1 MLKFIPLL
9 TAAILALPVPM
20 LAQDA
25 GAVLRIIEA
34 QDQIVRIQAKTR
46 HTTVIVLPASEDILD
61 FVVGDSE
68 YWHLTGAANL
78 AFLKPIAEGVTTN
91 VALVC
96 ASGRIYSFLVTEGS
110 AGEPHLIVRVEHPQI
125 DDPRISPGVN
135 TPAFVRRSQVTAYQE
150 MAETAMK
157 TVATVQEEAEVRVA
171 EAKALAEGE
180 TEAFRSDYPTRL
192 NFPYRLEDKAIKWPF
207 LVEGMWNDGQF
218 TYLRSNAQ
226 ETPALYEE
234 KDGKPALV
242 AYDLEED
249 GLYIARHVLGNGWL
263 QIGKEKAKWRFTAP
277 RGEAVSSG
285 WKRLYPKPAGSL
297 PGGIVTQW
305 GVALITVLILIFVA
319 LWLASGGTEQAEIDS
334 IGGEVT
340 GPARNFAGQMAAQVE
355 AEALRA
361 ETRRA
366 AAARTLQAQQR
377 QEARGAATGAIG
389 GGELT
394 MDEALLLAGPSPE
407 TGRAYTT
414 EEFELRERL
423 RLEALERRSRSLR
436 SSPVAQTYRQ
446 LDRARSPA
454 EAGAE
459 PGPVEAIRAEGAAA
473 LAQALGTFEGAT
485 TGLEDEI
492 AAEAES
498 DQAFLRALTGAQQGG
513 GPGAGAAAAPHSLG
527 FPGAAAQ
534 PSRDYA
540 NPSRLEGGDDPPGW
554 ERIYE
559 GSFLEAVLVTQL
571 SGDFP
576 GPVLAQVAVPFYS
589 ADRQRV
595 LVPRGARVIG
605 TASAVIGQD
614 QERLAVSFHRLIYP
628 DGRWVTLDFHGLNQV
643 GEGALKDRVNRHY
656 FSMFAAV
663 GAVGI
668 ISGLTLQNSNPYGGG
683 AQAFR
688 AGAGQG
694 LGQAA
699 EQILQRFL
707 NRLPTLTIRAGHRL
721 RIWFTSDVLVPRN
734 LKGE

>member
-1 MLKFIPLL
+1 M
-9 TAAILALPVPM
+9 
-20 LAQDA
+20 
-25 GAVLRIIEA
+25 
-34 QDQIVRIQAKTR
+34 
-46 HTTVIVLPASEDILD
+46 
-61 FVVGDSE
+61 
-68 YWHLTGAANL
+68 
-78 AFLKPIAEGVTTN
+78 
-91 VALVC
+91 
-96 ASGRIYSFLVTEGS
+96 
-110 AGEPHLIVRVEHPQI
+110 
-125 DDPRISPGVN
+125 
-135 TPAFVRRSQVTAYQE
+135 
-150 MAETAMK
+150 
-157 TVATVQEEAEVRVA
+157 
-171 EAKALAEGE
+171 
-180 TEAFRSDYPTRL
+180 
-192 NFPYRLEDKAIKWPF
+192 
-207 LVEGMWNDGQF
+207 
-218 TYLRSNAQ
+218 
-226 ETPALYEE
+226 
-234 KDGKPALV
+234 
-242 AYDLEED
+242 
-249 GLYIARHVLGNGWL
+249 
-263 QIGKEKAKWRFTAP
+263 
-277 RGEAVSSG
+277 SSG

-305 GVALITVLILIFVA
+305 GVALITVLILVFVA
-319 LWLASGGTEQAEIDS
+319 IWLATGGSSPAEIDS

-340 GPARNFAGQMAAQVE
+340 GAARSFAGQMAAQVE
-355 AEALRA
+355 AESLRA

-366 AAARTLQAQQR
+366 AADRTLQAQQR
-377 QEARGAATGAIG
+377 QEAREAATGAIG
-389 GGELT
+389 GGQVT
-394 MDEALLLAGPSPE
+394 MNEALLLAGPSPE
-407 TGRAYTT
+407 TGRAYTQQ
-414 EEFELRERL
+414 EFELRERL

-454 EAGAE
+454 
-459 PGPVEAIRAEGAAA
+459 A
-473 LAQALGTFEGAT
+473 LSQALGTFQGV
-485 TGLEDEI
+485 TGSLEDDI

-498 DQAFLRALTGAQQGG
+498 DQAFLRALTGAQRGG
-513 GPGAGAAAAPHSLG
+513 GPDPAQAVPPGPAAPAAPAPHSLG

-534 PSRDYA
+534 PGRDYA
-540 NPSRLEGGDDPPGW
+540 NPSRLEGGGDPPGW

-559 GSFLEAVLVTQL
+559 GAFLEAVLVTQL

-576 GPVLAQVAVPFYS
+576 GPALAQVAVPFYS

-605 TASAVIGQD
+605 TASAVQGQD

-707 NRLPTLTIRAGHRL
+707 NRLPTITIRAGHRL

>member
-1 MLKFIPLL
+1 M
-9 TAAILALPVPM
+9 
-20 LAQDA
+20 
-25 GAVLRIIEA
+25 IE
-34 QDQIVRIQAKTR
+34 
-46 HTTVIVLPASEDILD
+46 
-61 FVVGDSE
+61 
-68 YWHLTGAANL
+68 
-78 AFLKPIAEGVTTN
+78 
-91 VALVC
+91 
-96 ASGRIYSFLVTEGS
+96 
-110 AGEPHLIVRVEHPQI
+110 
-125 DDPRISPGVN
+125 
-135 TPAFVRRSQVTAYQE
+135 
-150 MAETAMK
+150 
-157 TVATVQEEAEVRVA
+157 
-171 EAKALAEGE
+171 
-180 TEAFRSDYPTRL
+180 
-192 NFPYRLEDKAIKWPF
+192 
-207 LVEGMWNDGQF
+207 
-218 TYLRSNAQ
+218 
-226 ETPALYEE
+226 
-234 KDGKPALV
+234 
-242 AYDLEED
+242 
-249 GLYIARHVLGNGWL
+249 
-263 QIGKEKAKWRFTAP
+263 WR
-277 RGEAVSSG
+277 
-285 WKRLYPKPAGSL
+285 RLYPKPAGSL

-319 LWLASGGTEQAEIDS
+319 LWLASGGGEQAEIDS

-366 AAARTLQAQQR
+366 AAERTLQAEQR
-377 QEARGAATGAIG
+377 QEAREVATGTIG
-389 GGELT
+389 GGQVT

-407 TGRAYTT
+407 TGRAYT
-414 EEFELRERL
+414 EQEFELRERL

-446 LDRARSPA
+446 FDRARSPT
-454 EAGAE
+454 EAGAP

-554 ERIYE
+554 ERIHE

-605 TASAVIGQD
+605 TASAVLGQD

-628 DGRWVTLDFHGLNQV
+628 DGRWAALDFHGLNQV

-683 AQAFR
+683 VQAFR

-707 NRLPTLTIRAGHRL
+707 NRLPNITIRAGHRL

>member
-1 MLKFIPLL
+1 M
-9 TAAILALPVPM
+9 T
-20 LAQDA
+20 
-25 GAVLRIIEA
+25 
-34 QDQIVRIQAKTR
+34 
-46 HTTVIVLPASEDILD
+46 
-61 FVVGDSE
+61 
-68 YWHLTGAANL
+68 
-78 AFLKPIAEGVTTN
+78 
-91 VALVC
+91 
-96 ASGRIYSFLVTEGS
+96 
-110 AGEPHLIVRVEHPQI
+110 
-125 DDPRISPGVN
+125 
-135 TPAFVRRSQVTAYQE
+135 
-150 MAETAMK
+150 
-157 TVATVQEEAEVRVA
+157 
-171 EAKALAEGE
+171 
-180 TEAFRSDYPTRL
+180 
-192 NFPYRLEDKAIKWPF
+192 
-207 LVEGMWNDGQF
+207 
-218 TYLRSNAQ
+218 
-226 ETPALYEE
+226 
-234 KDGKPALV
+234 
-242 AYDLEED
+242 
-249 GLYIARHVLGNGWL
+249 
-263 QIGKEKAKWRFTAP
+263 
-277 RGEAVSSG
+277 G

-366 AAARTLQAQQR
+366 AADRTLQAQQR
-377 QEARGAATGAIG
+377 QEAQEVATGAIG
-389 GGELT
+389 GGQVT

-407 TGRAYTT
+407 TGEAYT
-414 EEFELRERL
+414 EQEFELRERL
-423 RLEALERRSRSLR
+423 RLEDLERRSRSLR

-446 LDRARSPA
+446 FARARSPA
-454 EAGAE
+454 EADGAE

-473 LAQALGTFEGAT
+473 LSQALGTFQGV
-485 TGLEDEI
+485 TGSLEDEI
-492 AAEAES
+492 GAEA
-498 DQAFLRALTGAQQGG
+498 DADRAFLAALTGAQRGG
-513 GPGAGAAAAPHSLG
+513 GPDPAQAVPPGPAAPAAPAPNSLG
-527 FPGAAAQ
+527 FPGEAAEAA
-534 PSRDYA
+534 RDYA

-595 LVPRGARVIG
+595 LVPRGARAIG
-605 TASAVIGQD
+605 TASAVLGQD

-628 DGRWVTLDFHGLNQV
+628 DGRWAALDFHGLNQV

>member
-1 MLKFIPLL
+1 M
-9 TAAILALPVPM
+9 
-20 LAQDA
+20 
-25 GAVLRIIEA
+25 
-34 QDQIVRIQAKTR
+34 
-46 HTTVIVLPASEDILD
+46 
-61 FVVGDSE
+61 
-68 YWHLTGAANL
+68 
-78 AFLKPIAEGVTTN
+78 
-91 VALVC
+91 
-96 ASGRIYSFLVTEGS
+96 
-110 AGEPHLIVRVEHPQI
+110 
-125 DDPRISPGVN
+125 
-135 TPAFVRRSQVTAYQE
+135 
-150 MAETAMK
+150 
-157 TVATVQEEAEVRVA
+157 
-171 EAKALAEGE
+171 
-180 TEAFRSDYPTRL
+180 
-192 NFPYRLEDKAIKWPF
+192 
-207 LVEGMWNDGQF
+207 
-218 TYLRSNAQ
+218 
-226 ETPALYEE
+226 
-234 KDGKPALV
+234 
-242 AYDLEED
+242 
-249 GLYIARHVLGNGWL
+249 
-263 QIGKEKAKWRFTAP
+263 
-277 RGEAVSSG
+277 
-285 WKRLYPKPAGSL
+285 
-297 PGGIVTQW
+297 
-305 GVALITVLILIFVA
+305 
-319 LWLASGGTEQAEIDS
+319 
-334 IGGEVT
+334 
-340 GPARNFAGQMAAQVE
+340 
-355 AEALRA
+355 
-361 ETRRA
+361 
-366 AAARTLQAQQR
+366 
-377 QEARGAATGAIG
+377 
-389 GGELT
+389 T

-407 TGRAYTT
+407 TGRAYTA

-446 LDRARSPA
+446 FDRARSPT
-454 EAGAE
+454 EAGAP

-473 LAQALGTFEGAT
+473 LAEALGTFEGAT

-492 AAEAES
+492 AAESEA

-513 GPGAGAAAAPHSLG
+513 GAAQGVPPGPAAGAAPAPNSLG

-534 PSRDYA
+534 PARDYA

-554 ERIYE
+554 ERIHE

-576 GPVLAQVAVPFYS
+576 GPVLAQVATPFYS
-589 ADRQRV
+589 ADRQRI

-605 TASAVIGQD
+605 TASAVQGQD

-707 NRLPTLTIRAGHRL
+707 NRLPTITIRAGHRL

>member
-1 MLKFIPLL
+1 M
-9 TAAILALPVPM
+9 
-20 LAQDA
+20 
-25 GAVLRIIEA
+25 
-34 QDQIVRIQAKTR
+34 
-46 HTTVIVLPASEDILD
+46 
-61 FVVGDSE
+61 
-68 YWHLTGAANL
+68 
-78 AFLKPIAEGVTTN
+78 
-91 VALVC
+91 
-96 ASGRIYSFLVTEGS
+96 
-110 AGEPHLIVRVEHPQI
+110 
-125 DDPRISPGVN
+125 
-135 TPAFVRRSQVTAYQE
+135 
-150 MAETAMK
+150 
-157 TVATVQEEAEVRVA
+157 
-171 EAKALAEGE
+171 
-180 TEAFRSDYPTRL
+180 
-192 NFPYRLEDKAIKWPF
+192 
-207 LVEGMWNDGQF
+207 
-218 TYLRSNAQ
+218 
-226 ETPALYEE
+226 
-234 KDGKPALV
+234 
-242 AYDLEED
+242 
-249 GLYIARHVLGNGWL
+249 
-263 QIGKEKAKWRFTAP
+263 
-277 RGEAVSSG
+277 SSG

-366 AAARTLQAQQR
+366 AAERTLQAQQR
-377 QEARGAATGAIG
+377 QEARGVATGAVG
-389 GGELT
+389 GGQVT

-407 TGRAYTT
+407 TGEAYT
-414 EEFELRERL
+414 EQEFELRERL

-454 EAGAE
+454 AGAE

-473 LAQALGTFEGAT
+473 LSQALGTFQGV
-485 TGLEDEI
+485 TGSLEDEI

-498 DQAFLRALTGAQQGG
+498 DQTFLAALTGAQRGG
-513 GPGAGAAAAPHSLG
+513 EPDPAQALPPGPAAPAPNSLG
-527 FPGAAAQ
+527 FSGAAAQ
-534 PSRDYA
+534 PARDYA

-605 TASAVIGQD
+605 TASAVQGQD

-683 AQAFR
+683 AEAFR

>member
-1 MLKFIPLL
+1 M
-9 TAAILALPVPM
+9 
-20 LAQDA
+20 
-25 GAVLRIIEA
+25 IE
-34 QDQIVRIQAKTR
+34 
-46 HTTVIVLPASEDILD
+46 
-61 FVVGDSE
+61 
-68 YWHLTGAANL
+68 
-78 AFLKPIAEGVTTN
+78 
-91 VALVC
+91 
-96 ASGRIYSFLVTEGS
+96 
-110 AGEPHLIVRVEHPQI
+110 
-125 DDPRISPGVN
+125 
-135 TPAFVRRSQVTAYQE
+135 
-150 MAETAMK
+150 
-157 TVATVQEEAEVRVA
+157 
-171 EAKALAEGE
+171 
-180 TEAFRSDYPTRL
+180 
-192 NFPYRLEDKAIKWPF
+192 
-207 LVEGMWNDGQF
+207 
-218 TYLRSNAQ
+218 
-226 ETPALYEE
+226 
-234 KDGKPALV
+234 
-242 AYDLEED
+242 
-249 GLYIARHVLGNGWL
+249 
-263 QIGKEKAKWRFTAP
+263 
-277 RGEAVSSG
+277 

-305 GVALITVLILIFVA
+305 GVAVITVLILIFVA

-334 IGGEVT
+334 IGGEAA

-355 AEALRA
+355 AESLRA

-366 AAARTLQAQQR
+366 AAERTLQAEQR
-377 QEARGAATGAIG
+377 QEAREAATGAIG
-389 GGELT
+389 GGQVT

-407 TGRAYTT
+407 TGKAYT
-414 EEFELRERL
+414 EAEFELRERL

-446 LDRARSPA
+446 FDRARSPA

-459 PGPVEAIRAEGAAA
+459 PGPAEAIRAEGAAA
-473 LAQALGTFEGAT
+473 LSQALGTFEGVTA
-485 TGLEDEI
+485 GLEDEI

-498 DQAFLRALTGAQQGG
+498 DQAFLRALTGAQQSGG
-513 GPGAGAAAAPHSLG
+513 EAQAVPPEPAAPAGPAPNSLG

-534 PSRDYA
+534 PARDYA
-540 NPSRLEGGDDPPGW
+540 NPSRLEGGGDPPGW

-605 TASAVIGQD
+605 TASAVLGQD

-643 GEGALKDRVNRHY
+643 GEGALKDQVNRHY

-683 AQAFR
+683 AEAFR

-707 NRLPTLTIRAGHRL
+707 NRLPNITIRAGHRL

>member
-1 MLKFIPLL
+1 M
-9 TAAILALPVPM
+9 
-20 LAQDA
+20 
-25 GAVLRIIEA
+25 
-34 QDQIVRIQAKTR
+34 
-46 HTTVIVLPASEDILD
+46 
-61 FVVGDSE
+61 
-68 YWHLTGAANL
+68 
-78 AFLKPIAEGVTTN
+78 
-91 VALVC
+91 
-96 ASGRIYSFLVTEGS
+96 
-110 AGEPHLIVRVEHPQI
+110 
-125 DDPRISPGVN
+125 
-135 TPAFVRRSQVTAYQE
+135 
-150 MAETAMK
+150 
-157 TVATVQEEAEVRVA
+157 
-171 EAKALAEGE
+171 
-180 TEAFRSDYPTRL
+180 
-192 NFPYRLEDKAIKWPF
+192 
-207 LVEGMWNDGQF
+207 
-218 TYLRSNAQ
+218 
-226 ETPALYEE
+226 
-234 KDGKPALV
+234 
-242 AYDLEED
+242 
-249 GLYIARHVLGNGWL
+249 
-263 QIGKEKAKWRFTAP
+263 
-277 RGEAVSSG
+277 SSG

-305 GVALITVLILIFVA
+305 GVAVITVLILIFVA

-355 AEALRA
+355 AESLRA
-361 ETRRA
+361 ETRAA

-377 QEARGAATGAIG
+377 QEAQESATGAIG
-389 GGELT
+389 AGQVT

-407 TGRAYTT
+407 TGEAYT
-414 EEFELRERL
+414 EQEFELRERL

-446 LDRARSPA
+446 LDRARSPT

-459 PGPVEAIRAEGAAA
+459 PGPLEAIRAEGAAA
-473 LAQALGTFEGAT
+473 LAEALGTFEGAT

-492 AAEAES
+492 AAESEA

-513 GPGAGAAAAPHSLG
+513 GAAQAVPPGPAAPPTPAPNSLG

-534 PSRDYA
+534 PARDYA
-540 NPSRLEGGDDPPGW
+540 NPSRLESGDDPAGW

-605 TASAVIGQD
+605 TATAVLGQD

-643 GEGALKDRVNRHY
+643 GEGALKDQVNRHY

-707 NRLPTLTIRAGHRL
+707 NRLPNITIRAGHRL

>member
-1 MLKFIPLL
+1 M
-9 TAAILALPVPM
+9 
-20 LAQDA
+20 
-25 GAVLRIIEA
+25 
-34 QDQIVRIQAKTR
+34 
-46 HTTVIVLPASEDILD
+46 
-61 FVVGDSE
+61 
-68 YWHLTGAANL
+68 
-78 AFLKPIAEGVTTN
+78 
-91 VALVC
+91 
-96 ASGRIYSFLVTEGS
+96 
-110 AGEPHLIVRVEHPQI
+110 
-125 DDPRISPGVN
+125 
-135 TPAFVRRSQVTAYQE
+135 
-150 MAETAMK
+150 
-157 TVATVQEEAEVRVA
+157 
-171 EAKALAEGE
+171 
-180 TEAFRSDYPTRL
+180 
-192 NFPYRLEDKAIKWPF
+192 
-207 LVEGMWNDGQF
+207 
-218 TYLRSNAQ
+218 
-226 ETPALYEE
+226 
-234 KDGKPALV
+234 
-242 AYDLEED
+242 
-249 GLYIARHVLGNGWL
+249 
-263 QIGKEKAKWRFTAP
+263 
-277 RGEAVSSG
+277 SSG

-297 PGGIVTQW
+297 PGGMVTQW
-305 GVALITVLILIFVA
+305 GVALITILILIFVA
-319 LWLASGGTEQAEIDS
+319 LWLASGGPEQTEIGS

-340 GPARNFAGQMAAQVE
+340 GPAGSFAGQMAAQVE

-361 ETRRA
+361 ETRRS
-366 AAARTLQAQQR
+366 AAARTLQAEQR
-377 QEARGAATGAIG
+377 QEARETATGAIG

-407 TGRAYTT
+407 TGRAYTA

-446 LDRARSPA
+446 FDRARSPA
-454 EAGAE
+454 EAGAA
-459 PGPVEAIRAEGAAA
+459 PGPLEAIRAEGAAA
-473 LAQALGTFEGAT
+473 LSQALGTFQGVT
-485 TGLEDEI
+485 GGLEDDI
-492 AAEAES
+492 AAEAQS

-513 GPGAGAAAAPHSLG
+513 GADPAQDVPPGPASPAPNSLG

-534 PSRDYA
+534 PARDYA
-540 NPSRLEGGDDPPGW
+540 NPSRLEGGGDPPGW

-605 TASAVIGQD
+605 TASAVQGQD

-628 DGRWVTLDFHGLNQV
+628 DGRWAALDFHGLNQV
-643 GEGALKDRVNRHY
+643 GEGALKDQVNRHY
-656 FSMFAAV
+656 FSMFASV

-668 ISGLTLQNSNPYGGG
+668 MSGLTLQNSNPYGGG

>member
-1 MLKFIPLL
+1 MI
-9 TAAILALPVPM
+9 
-20 LAQDA
+20 
-25 GAVLRIIEA
+25 
-34 QDQIVRIQAKTR
+34 
-46 HTTVIVLPASEDILD
+46 
-61 FVVGDSE
+61 
-68 YWHLTGAANL
+68 
-78 AFLKPIAEGVTTN
+78 
-91 VALVC
+91 
-96 ASGRIYSFLVTEGS
+96 
-110 AGEPHLIVRVEHPQI
+110 
-125 DDPRISPGVN
+125 
-135 TPAFVRRSQVTAYQE
+135 
-150 MAETAMK
+150 
-157 TVATVQEEAEVRVA
+157 
-171 EAKALAEGE
+171 
-180 TEAFRSDYPTRL
+180 
-192 NFPYRLEDKAIKWPF
+192 
-207 LVEGMWNDGQF
+207 
-218 TYLRSNAQ
+218 
-226 ETPALYEE
+226 
-234 KDGKPALV
+234 
-242 AYDLEED
+242 
-249 GLYIARHVLGNGWL
+249 
-263 QIGKEKAKWRFTAP
+263 
-277 RGEAVSSG
+277 G

-319 LWLASGGTEQAEIDS
+319 LWLASGGTEQAGIDS

-340 GPARNFAGQMAAQVE
+340 GPSRSFAGQMAAQVE

-366 AAARTLQAQQR
+366 AADRTLQAQQR
-377 QEARGAATGAIG
+377 QEARESATGAIG
-389 GGELT
+389 GGQVS
-394 MDEALLLAGPSPE
+394 MDEALLLAGPSPDS
-407 TGRAYTT
+407 GRAYTA

-454 EAGAE
+454 AAGAE
-459 PGPVEAIRAEGAAA
+459 PGPVEAIRAEASAA
-473 LAQALGTFEGAT
+473 LSQALGTFQGV
-485 TGLEDEI
+485 TGSLEDDI
-492 AAEAES
+492 AAEA
-498 DQAFLRALTGAQQGG
+498 DADRAFLAALTGAQQGG
-513 GPGAGAAAAPHSLG
+513 EPDPAQAVPPGPAAAPVPNSLG
-527 FPGAAAQ
+527 FSGAAAQ
-534 PSRDYA
+534 PARDYA
-540 NPSRLEGGDDPPGW
+540 NPPRLEGGADPPGW

-559 GSFLEAVLVTQL
+559 GAFLEAVLVTQL

-605 TASAVIGQD
+605 TAAAVQGQD

-643 GEGALKDRVNRHY
+643 GEGALKDQVNRHY

-707 NRLPTLTIRAGHRL
+707 NRLPNITIRAGHRL